1 MHPLKTLLTQISS
14 PRRWLLCAALFA
26 SLPAQARQ
34 GDLMIDLINDFRA
47 QSQYCEGRRMNPVPP
62 LSEHPA
68 LFDVQVPRGATL
80 EQELAR
86 SGYPAARA
94 EAIFVDDARDEYEV
108 MDDLVR
114 RSCRKLMSTQFS
126 AAGVGRNGDSWLL
139 VLAEPGQAP
148 RAPRQRERDREP
160 QAPLQAQAQ
169 PQLQAHVQPAPR
181 QRMADDVGR
190 TILDAVNAARTRS
203 RSCGAQ
209 QFRPAPPL
217 RWNGTLGDT
226 ALQHGRDMAN
236 AHYFSHKGRNG
247 STVGQRANQAGYSWS
262 RVGENIA
269 VGQETAA
276 DVVETWLAS
285 AGHCANIMDPG
296 FTEMGAAT
304 AANRA
309 SEEPRPYWVQVFGNP
324 R

>member
-1 MHPLKTLLTQISS
+1 LKTLLTPLTT
-14 PRRWLLCAALFA
+14 PRRWLLCAALFTA
-26 SLPAQARQ
+26 IPAQARQ
-34 GDLMIDLINDFRA
+34 GDLMIELINDFRA
-47 QSQYCEGRRMNPVPP
+47 QSQYCEGRRMAPVPP

-114 RSCRKLMSTQFS
+114 RSCRTLMSTQFS

-139 VLAEPGQAP
+139 VMAEPGQAP
-148 RAPRQRERDREP
+148 RATRQREREREREP
-160 QAPLQAQAQ
+160 QAQLRAQVPVPQQAG
-169 PQLQAHVQPAPR
+169 PR
-181 QRMADDVGR
+181 QRAADDVGR

-226 ALQHGRDMAN
+226 ALAHGRDMAN

-247 STVGQRANQAGYSWS
+247 STVGQRAMQAGYTWS

-304 AANRA
+304 AANRS